1 MLWVPTTAPTP
12 HRPLWALADGSG
24 LPNVAP
30 PSASPRAA
38 PAPSAFE
45 QGSSPEGAATLGG
58 MVEDLCHCLL
68 EVGASRRA
76 NGVAHGRGHLADRFA
91 P

>member
-12 HRPLWALADGSG
+12 HRPLWALADGSD
-24 LPNVAP
+24 LPNATP
-30 PSASPRAA
+30 PSASPHIA

-45 QGSSPEGAATLGG
+45 QGSSPEGAATFGG
-58 MVEDLCHCLL
+58 MVEDLRHCFL
-68 EVGASRRA
+68 EVGASRRPDV
-76 NGVAHGRGHLADRFA
+76 VAHGRGHLADRFA